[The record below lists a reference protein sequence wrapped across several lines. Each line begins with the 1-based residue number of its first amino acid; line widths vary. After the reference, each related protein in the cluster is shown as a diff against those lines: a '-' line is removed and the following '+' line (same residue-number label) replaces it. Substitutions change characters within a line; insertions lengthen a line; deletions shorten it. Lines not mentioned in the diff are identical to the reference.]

1 MPIKSKLSIER
12 DLEVLLVA
20 YDYCVLGLRGER
32 LAKHRH
38 ISPATVAR
46 RIQQAKQSG
55 YIREA
60 VLNIPPD
67 ELQALYPHIY
77 RADLMETVHN
87 YIGREHLRNLIVV
100 PSVLAGDSDRN
111 TLTNKERVGR
121 AAAVRLI
128 NLFTKNT
135 SPSIGVSAG
144 RTLAVMVDEIQHN
157 SDIIGEWK
165 SPPKCVPIFGDLLL
179 TPLHHRLYP
188 QASKYSSSTLAAEL
202 AVAIGGA
209 AEFHLNLS
217 IPAYIPQGFIADADA
232 NEVRQKIQTARLFV
246 ESIPAYQMIFG
257 GTIPDDEREPE
268 ALITQLDTVITGI
281 GGLENGNIMGWLSM
295 VKDPVST
302 PNIDPIYAG
311 PIYTDKERSQ
321 LETEGVVGHLC
332 GTFITEDRVAGFPK
346 DSLVETVNQR
356 VLGTRPSDLQ
366 RCVVRARQEN
376 NSGVILVAEGA
387 GKARAVVS
395 AISNRCITE
404 LICDSELAEELAR
417 IKGIV

>member
-1 MPIKSKLSIER
+1 MPIKSRLSIER

-20 YDYCVLGLRGER
+20 YDYCVLGLRGDR

-46 RIQQAKQSG
+46 RIKQAKQSG

-67 ELQALYPHIY
+67 ELQSLYPHIY
-77 RADLMETVHN
+77 RSDLMETVHN

-100 PSVLAGDSDRN
+100 PSVLAEDSDRN

-128 NLFTKNT
+128 NLFAKNT
-135 SPSIGVSAG
+135 SPFIGVSAG
-144 RTLAVMVDEIQHN
+144 RTLAVMVDEIHHN

-232 NEVRQKIQTARLFV
+232 NEVHQKIQTARLFV

-257 GTIPDDEREPE
+257 ETRPDDEREPE

-332 GTFITEDRVAGFPK
+332 GTFITEDRVDGFPK

>member
-20 YDYCVLGLRGER
+20 YDYCVLGLRGDR

-100 PSVLAGDSDRN
+100 PSVLAEDSDRN
-111 TLTNKERVGR
+111 TLTNTERVGR

-135 SPSIGVSAG
+135 SPAIGVSAG
-144 RTLAVMVDEIQHN
+144 RTLAVMVDEIHHN

-179 TPLHHRLYP
+179 TPRHHRLYP

-217 IPAYIPQGFIADADA
+217 IPAYIPQGFIANSDA
-232 NEVRQKIQTARLFV
+232 NDVHKKIQTARLFV

-257 GTIPDDEREPE
+257 ETRPDD
-268 ALITQLDTVITGI
+268 
-281 GGLENGNIMGWLSM
+281 
-295 VKDPVST
+295 K
-302 PNIDPIYAG
+302 
-311 PIYTDKERSQ
+311 
-321 LETEGVVGHLC
+321 
-332 GTFITEDRVAGFPK
+332 
-346 DSLVETVNQR
+346 
-356 VLGTRPSDLQ
+356 
-366 RCVVRARQEN
+366 
-376 NSGVILVAEGA
+376 
-387 GKARAVVS
+387 
-395 AISNRCITE
+395 
-404 LICDSELAEELAR
+404 SELTETN
-417 IKGIV
+417 I

>member
-1 MPIKSKLSIER
+1 MTIKSRLSVER

-32 LAKHRH
+32 LAKHRK
-38 ISPATVAR
+38 ISPATAAR
-46 RIQQAKQSG
+46 RIQQAKQLG

-67 ELQALYPHIY
+67 ELQSLNPHIY

-100 PSVLAGDSDRN
+100 PSVLAGNSDRN

-128 NLFTKNT
+128 NLFTKHT
-135 SPSIGVSAG
+135 SLSIGVSAG
-144 RTLAVMVDEIQHN
+144 RTLAVMVDEIQQN

-202 AVAIGGA
+202 AVAIGVA

-217 IPAYIPQGFIADADA
+217 IPAYIPQGFIANSDA
-232 NEVRQKIQTARLFV
+232 NDVHKKIQTARLFV

-257 GTIPDDEREPE
+257 ETRPDDKREPE

-281 GGLENGNIMGWLSM
+281 GGLENGHIMGWLNM
-295 VKDPVST
+295 VKDPVGT
-302 PNIDPIYAG
+302 PNVDPIYVG

-332 GTFITEDRVAGFPK
+332 GTFITEDRVDGFPK

-417 IKGIV
+417 IKGIA